1 MTEERLQKILAKSGY
16 GSRRSNEELI
26 IAGRVKVNGVV
37 ATLGMKADVN
47 KDEISVDSHVITKP
61 EQIIYIALNKPRGV
75 LSDQASGDP
84 RRNIRDL
91 IDIPGHLFTVG
102 RLDMD
107 SEGLL
112 LLTNDGD
119 LTNKLTHP
127 RYGHDKE
134 YMVLVASRPDDDQL
148 DIWRRG
154 VVLEDGF
161 KTAPAKVSVS
171 RWQGKG
177 AWLNVTMQEGHKRQ
191 IREICKAVGLGVVK
205 LIRVRISVINLG
217 NLKSGEWRYLS
228 DEEVKS
234 LKSTVSEKF
243 SEPRSR
249 SKYKRSANS
258 IRTPGSGN
266 VPANSKREGRPDSSS
281 SAPSR
286 EKRTS
291 KRPFNKTKPRQR
303 P

>member
-1 MTEERLQKILAKSGY
+1 MVEERLQKILAKSGY

-26 IAGRVKVNGVV
+26 IGGRVEVNGVV
-37 ATLGMKADVN
+37 ATLGMKADLN
-47 KDEISVDSHVITKP
+47 KDEISVDSRLITKP
-61 EQIIYIALNKPRGV
+61 DQIVYIALNKPRGV
-75 LSDQASGDP
+75 LSDQAAGDP
-84 RRNIRDL
+84 RKNIRDL
-91 IDIPGHLFTVG
+91 IDLPGHLFTVG

-107 SEGLL
+107 SEGLI

-127 RYGHDKE
+127 RYGHEKE
-134 YMVLVASRPDDDQL
+134 YMVLVASRPDDAQL
-148 DIWRRG
+148 EIWRRG

-228 DEEVKS
+228 DEEVKD
-234 LKSTVSEKF
+234 LKSSASEKF
-243 SEPRSR
+243 SAPRNR
-249 SKYKRSANS
+249 SKYNRSSKA
-258 IRTPGSGN
+258 IRTPRSVN
-266 VPANSKREGRPDSSS
+266 ATTNTISEGRKDPST

-286 EKRTS
+286 EKRS
-291 KRPFNKTKPRQR
+291 NLRPFNKSKPRQR

>member
-1 MTEERLQKILAKSGY
+1 MVEERLQKILAKSGY

-26 IAGRVKVNGVV
+26 ITGRVKVNGVI
-37 ATLGMKADVN
+37 ATLGMKADLN
-47 KDEISVDSHVITKP
+47 KDEISVDSQVITKP
-61 EQIIYIALNKPRGV
+61 DQIVYIALNKPRGV
-75 LSDQASGDP
+75 LSDQAAGDP

-91 IDIPGHLFTVG
+91 IDLPGHLFTVG

-107 SEGLL
+107 SEGLI

-127 RYGHDKE
+127 RYGHEKE

-171 RWQGKG
+171 KFQGKG

-191 IREICKAVGLGVVK
+191 IREICKAIGLGVVK

-217 NLKSGEWRYLS
+217 NLKSGEWRYLN
-228 DEEVKS
+228 DEEVKN
-234 LKSTVSEKF
+234 LKNSASEKF
-243 SEPRSR
+243 SSPRKG
-249 SKYKRSANS
+249 SKYNKSTKT
-258 IRTPGSGN
+258 IRTPRSVN
-266 VPANSKREGRPDSSS
+266 TPTNSKSEGRKGSST
-281 SAPSR
+281 SAPFG
-286 EKRTS
+286 EKRSTLRPNS
-291 KRPFNKTKPRQR
+291 KSKPRQR
-303 P
+303 S

>member
-26 IAGRVKVNGVV
+26 IAGRVKVNGIV

-61 EQIIYIALNKPRGV
+61 EQIVYIALNKPRGV

-84 RRNIRDL
+84 RKNIRDL
-91 IDIPGHLFTVG
+91 IDLPGHLFTVG

-228 DEEVKS
+228 DDEVKS
-234 LKSTVSEKF
+234 LKNTASEKF

-249 SKYKRSANS
+249 SKYRKSAKTIRAPRSA
-258 IRTPGSGN
+258 N
-266 VPANSKREGRPDSSS
+266 VPANTMREGRSDSSNS
-281 SAPSR
+281 SPSS
-286 EKRTS
+286 EKRSTM
-291 KRPFNKTKPRQR
+291 RPFNKNKPRQR